1 VTKGLL
7 KNKRSGLVRGL
18 HISILIA
25 LISPVFTVV
34 TAPARAVSPLPICS
48 PEISTSG
55 GYTIVK
61 FVDPGECTWNSPE
74 DATEMR
80 GLIVGGGGGGG
91 GSYLMGGGGGGG
103 GYLSFETLTIT
114 NQVLKINVGAGG
126 AGGGSTLGSSISQNG
141 ETSSVSIG
149 SDLTPTLKLA
159 APGGGRGG
167 SEIQNQHLGFH
178 YSGRSGGSGGGH
190 GGTFPASTFGR
201 SETVTAV
208 IPDSQ
213 TAASIGLLQ
222 LGNAGA
228 PCALEPY
235 GGTGGGGGGAGA
247 PAGCYIDTAN
257 GAVVVAGH
265 GGDGYANNI
274 LGTEFF
280 WAGGGGGGSFG
291 YQTNIYGAGNGGRGG
306 GGGGGAFGEQV
317 ATQPRQGSAG
327 ANGLNAAS
335 AGSAGAGGN
344 GGVNTGGGGG
354 AATHPFGP
362 GGNGG
367 SGIVV
372 LKYTSTS
379 WLAVSRQIVGGERL
393 APFTVQPQ
401 IAIQSGL
408 NNETVT
414 ASTAVITATI
424 SSGGT
429 LLGTA
434 TATASSGIATFN
446 NLAINGTVGTRYR
459 ITYSSPELAPVTE
472 SITLTPA
479 KISIAAISGVTAPAT
494 GATPVTAITS
504 TGEYTGTVSWAETLT
519 SASKF
524 ATASIYTA
532 TITLT
537 AATGFSLSGV
547 TVNFFTVAG
556 ATSVTNTAGSGVITA
571 VFPATGGAVTPT
583 FSAWSS
589 VSKTYGDA
597 SFTVSEPTVTGSV
610 PGTFEYS
617 SATTSVISV
626 SGTSLNVEGA
636 GSSVITATFTPT
648 DLANYNIA
656 TTTMTVNVAK
666 ASRTV
671 TVDASS
677 YSSIYYVDTKVRVN
691 GRFDIYPALP
701 TITATASAGTGTLS
715 YEMFGWNTCQ
725 QVPRGVPGAMLL
737 SSRYAGA
744 GPCTVRAIISAD
756 SNYLAATSNSI
767 RINFVYP
774 LKYTIGYEKNG
785 AIGSLEKAS
794 EIYQQGRSGITL
806 PGVGGLTK
814 EGYSFQGWST
824 SGSTPVLSGA
834 YTPTGNVTLK
844 AVWVPID
851 YQISYNADGGDST
864 PSASTVTFGDTFVL
878 ADSIARSSL
887 GGISYQFAGWESGG
901 SIYEAGESLRVG
913 NSDRT
918 FTAVWVQQYEVTYL
932 ANGGAFATGDT
943 EKDGECSSNI
953 CNSNQGITLNSAP
966 IRSGYTFTGWED
978 MNENLVSDTDTAVA
992 GIQTTVTGSSYIFAA
1007 RWLPISYDITYVSSG
1022 STAPTQSPLNASQIF
1037 SIGSAVTRT
1046 GYTFDGWSD
1055 GISTYWPDSDY
1066 QVGTSNISLTA
1077 EWISDVSPYDGT
1089 NGSIACS
1096 IAGNFTVSENVV
1108 ISESDC
1114 EGSVVIPEGVTDI
1127 DTELFKDNSSITSL
1141 IIPNT
1146 ITGIGTDAFTNT
1158 ASLTSYTYCGSEL
1171 LEGDLTNAGLDTKTK
1186 ICTNP
1191 PNNSTKIVDTPTPQ
1205 QTSKI
1210 FSITQNCPTSATTI
1224 LITGSFLTPISNISI
1239 NDQMID
1245 PSQWKQSV
1253 DLLEITISTTTLGLI
1268 RIQIYNGQSPLLPAQ
1283 SVSLV
1288 ETCFTPKPA
1297 DPEPSTPAPTDTKNS
1312 TAANVD
1318 KPIVVENPAEVMKY
1332 LGSVFFATGSAKLTT
1347 ATQKTLR
1354 SIASKIKSSSAR
1366 QVLSLG
1372 NADSRGIVSRNR
1384 ELSKARAKAVIAF
1397 LKKLNREPE
1406 YVLRWY
1412 GTSRP
1417 VATGNSASDLAKN
1430 RRVEIWRS

>member
-1 VTKGLL
+1 MTKGLL

-34 TAPARAVSPLPICS
+34 TAPARAVSALPVCS

-61 FVDPGECTWNSPE
+61 FIDPGECTWNSPT
-74 DATEMR
+74 DATELR

-91 GSYLMGGGGGGG
+91 GNLLMGGGGGGG

-114 NQVLKINVGAGG
+114 NQVLKISVGGGG
-126 AGGGSTLGSSISQNG
+126 AGGGSTFGSSISQNG

-149 SDLTPTLKLA
+149 SDPTPTLKLI

-167 SEIQNQHLGFH
+167 SEINGQYLEYH

-190 GGTFPASTFGR
+190 GGTYPASTYGT
-201 SETVTAV
+201 SEMVTAV
-208 IPDSQ
+208 IPDTQ
-213 TAASIGLLQ
+213 NATSIGLLQ

-228 PCALEPY
+228 PCALAPY
-235 GGTGGGGGGAGA
+235 GGTGGGGGGAGSA
-247 PAGCYIDTAN
+247 AGCYIDTAN
-257 GAVVVAGH
+257 GDVVVAGH
-265 GGDGYANNI
+265 GGDGYPNNI

-291 YQTNIYGAGNGGRGG
+291 YQTNIYSAGNGGRGG

-317 ATQPRQGSAG
+317 TPQPRQGSGG
-327 ANGLNAAS
+327 ASGLNAAS
-335 AGSAGAGGN
+335 AGSAGGGGN

-372 LKYTSTS
+372 LKYASTS
-379 WLAVSRQIVGGERL
+379 WLAVSRQTVGGERL

-401 IAIQSGL
+401 IAIQGGL

-434 TATASSGIATFN
+434 TATASSGVATFS

-459 ITYSSPELAPVTE
+459 ITYSSPGLAPVTE

-479 KISIAAISGVTAPAT
+479 KISLPAIVGVTAPAT
-494 GATPVTAITS
+494 GATPVTAIAS

-556 ATSVTNTAGSGVITA
+556 ATSVTNTSGSGVITA

-583 FSAWSS
+583 FSVWSS
-589 VSKTYGDA
+589 ISKTYGDA

-626 SGTSLNVEGA
+626 SGTSLTVEGA

-648 DLANYNIA
+648 DLVNYNIA

-671 TVDASS
+671 TVDSSS

-774 LKYTIGYEKNG
+774 LKYTIEYEKNG
-785 AIGSLEKAS
+785 AIGSLEKTS

-824 SGSTPVLSGA
+824 SGLTPVISGA
-834 YTPTGNVTLK
+834 YTPTANVTLK

-864 PSASTVTFGDTFVL
+864 PSTSTDSFGDTFVL
-878 ADSIARSSL
+878 ADSITKSPS

-901 SIYEAGESLRVG
+901 SIYAAGETLRVG

-943 EKDGECSSNI
+943 EKDGECASNI

-966 IRSGYTFTGWED
+966 IRPGYTFTGWED
-978 MNENLVSDTDTAVA
+978 MSENLVSDTDTVVT
-992 GIQTTVTGSSYIFAA
+992 GIQTTVTGSSYIFVA

-1022 STAPTQSPLNASQIF
+1022 STAPTQSSLNTSEIF
-1037 SIGSAVTRT
+1037 SIGYAVTKI

-1055 GISTYWPDSDY
+1055 GISIYWPDSDY
-1066 QVGTSNISLTA
+1066 QVGTSNISMSA
-1077 EWISDVSPYDGT
+1077 QWISDLTPYDGT
-1089 NGSIACS
+1089 SGIIACS
-1096 IAGNFTVSENVV
+1096 IDGNFTVSENVV
-1108 ISESDC
+1108 IDESDC
-1114 EGSVVIPEGVTDI
+1114 EGSVVIPEGVTNI
-1127 DTELFKDNSSITSL
+1127 DTEIFKNNSSITSL
-1141 IIPNT
+1141 TIPNT
-1146 ITGIGTDAFTNT
+1146 MAGIGTDAFANT
-1158 ASLTSYTYCGSEL
+1158 TALTSYTYCGSEL
-1171 LEGDLTNAGLDTKTK
+1171 LDGDLTNAGLDTKTK

-1191 PNNSTKIVDTPTPQ
+1191 PNNASRIVEALTPQ
-1205 QTSKI
+1205 QTSKV
-1210 FSITQNCPTSATTI
+1210 FTITQNCPVSATTI

-1239 NDQMID
+1239 NDRLID
-1245 PSQWKQSV
+1245 SSQWKQNI
-1253 DLLEITISTTTLGLI
+1253 DLLEITLSTATLGLI

-1297 DPEPSTPAPTDTKNS
+1297 DLDPSTPAPTDTKNS

-1318 KPIVVENPAEVMKY
+1318 KPIAVDNPVEHMKY

-1354 SIASKIKSSSAR
+1354 AIASKIRSSPAR

-1372 NADSRGIVSRNR
+1372 NADSRGNISLNR
-1384 ELSKARAKAVIAF
+1384 QLSKARAAAVIAF
-1397 LKKLNREPE
+1397 LKKLNREPD
-1406 YVLRWY
+1406 YVLRWH

-1417 VATGNSASDLAKN
+1417 VAKGNSASDLAKN
-1430 RRVEIWRS
+1430 RRVEIWQR

>member
-1 VTKGLL
+1 
-7 KNKRSGLVRGL
+7 
-18 HISILIA
+18 
-25 LISPVFTVV
+25 
-34 TAPARAVSPLPICS
+34 
-48 PEISTSG
+48 
-55 GYTIVK
+55 
-61 FVDPGECTWNSPE
+61 
-74 DATEMR
+74 
-80 GLIVGGGGGGG
+80 LIVGGGGGGG

-114 NQVLKINVGAGG
+114 NQVLKISVGAGG

-149 SDLTPTLKLA
+149 SDVAPTLKLV

-190 GGTFPASTFGR
+190 GGTYPASTFGR

-597 SFTVSEPTVTGSV
+597 SFTVSEPTVTGPV

-785 AIGSLEKAS
+785 AIGSLEKTS

-834 YTPTGNVTLK
+834 YSPTGNVTLK

-864 PSASTVTFGDTFVL
+864 PSASTVTFGDNFVL

-918 FTAVWVQQYEVTYL
+918 FTAEWVQQYEVTYL

-992 GIQTTVTGSSYIFAA
+992 GIQTTVTGSSYVFAA

-1127 DTELFKDNSSITSL
+1127 DTEMFKDNSSITSL

-1158 ASLTSYTYCGSEL
+1158 TALTSYTYCGSEL

-1205 QTSKI
+1205 QTSRI

-1253 DLLEITISTTTLGLI
+1253 DQIEITLNAATLGLI
-1268 RIQIYNGQSPLLPAQ
+1268 RVQIYNGQSPLLPLQ
-1283 SVSLV
+1283 SISLV
-1288 ETCFTPKPA
+1288 STCSIPKPA

-1354 SIASKIKSSSAR
+1354 TIASKIKSSSAR

-1384 ELSKARAKAVIAF
+1384 ELSKARAAAVIGF

>member
-1 VTKGLL
+1 MTKSLL

-34 TAPARAVSPLPICS
+34 TAPARAVSALPVCS

-61 FVDPGECTWNSPE
+61 FVDPGECTWTTPT
-74 DATEMR
+74 DTTEMR

-114 NQVLKINVGAGG
+114 NQVLRINVGAGG

-149 SDLTPTLKLA
+149 SDSTPTLKLA

-167 SEIQNQHLGFH
+167 SEIKDQYVSNH

-190 GGTFPASTFGR
+190 GGTYPASTYGR

-208 IPDSQ
+208 IPDTQ
-213 TAASIGLLQ
+213 TATSIGLMQ

-247 PAGCYIDTAN
+247 PAGCYIDSAN

-265 GGDGYANNI
+265 GGDGYSNNI
-274 LGTEFF
+274 LGTEYF

-291 YQTNIYGAGNGGRGG
+291 YQTNIYSAGNGGRGG

-317 ATQPRQGSAG
+317 TPQPRQGSAG
-327 ANGLNAAS
+327 ASGLNAAS
-335 AGSAGAGGN
+335 AGLAGAGGN

-372 LKYTSTS
+372 LKYASTS
-379 WLAVSRQIVGGERL
+379 WLALSRQTVGGERL
-393 APFTVQPQ
+393 SAFSIQPQ
-401 IAIQSGL
+401 IAIQSGP

-434 TATASSGIATFN
+434 TATASSGIATFS
-446 NLAINGTVGTRYR
+446 NLAINGTVGARYR
-459 ITYSSPELAPVTE
+459 ITYSSPGIASVTE
-472 SITLTPA
+472 LITLTPA

-504 TGEYTGTVSWAETLT
+504 TGEFTGTVSWVETLT
-519 SASKF
+519 SESKF

-537 AATGFSLSGV
+537 AATGFSLSGL
-547 TVNFFTVAG
+547 TANFFTVAG

-571 VFPATGGAVTPT
+571 VFPATGGAATPT
-583 FSAWSS
+583 FSAWSN

-597 SFTVSEPTVTGSV
+597 SFTVSEPTVTGSL
-610 PGTFEYS
+610 PGTFTYT

-626 SGTSLNVEGA
+626 SGTTLTVEGA

-648 DLANYNIA
+648 DSTNYNIA

-671 TVDASS
+671 TIDAGS
-677 YSSIYYVDTKVRVN
+677 YQSTYYVDTRVRA
-691 GRFDIYPALP
+691 GSPSYIYPALP
-701 TITATASAGTGTLS
+701 TLTATASAGTGTIS
-715 YEMFGWNTCQ
+715 YVLIGWNTCMP
-725 QVPRGVPGAMLL
+725 VPRGVPGAMML
-737 SSRYAGA
+737 SPRYAGA
-744 GPCTVRAIISAD
+744 GPCTVRANIGAD
-756 SNYLAATSNSI
+756 SNYSAATSDPI
-767 RINFVYP
+767 RINFVFP
-774 LKYTIGYEKNG
+774 LKFTIAYEKNG

-824 SGSTPVLSGA
+824 SGSSPEISGA

-844 AVWVPID
+844 AVWAPID
-851 YQISYNADGGDST
+851 YQISYNADGGTPT
-864 PSASTVTFGDTFVL
+864 PSTSSLAFGDNFVL
-878 ADSIARSSL
+878 ADSITKSPS
-887 GGISYQFAGWESGG
+887 GGISYQFAGWASGG
-901 SIYEAGESLRVG
+901 SIYEAGETVTVG

-943 EKDGECSSNI
+943 EKDSECSSNI

-978 MNENLVSDTDTAVA
+978 MSENLVSDTDTAVA
-992 GIQTTVTGSSYIFAA
+992 GIQTTVTDSRYIFAA
-1007 RWLPISYDITYVSSG
+1007 SWSPIPYSVTYVSSG
-1022 STAPTQSPLNASQIF
+1022 STAPTQSPLNTGDIF
-1037 SIGSAVTRT
+1037 TIGSAVTKT
-1046 GYTFDGWSD
+1046 GYTFGGWSN

-1077 EWISDVSPYDGT
+1077 QWISDLTPYDGS
-1089 NGSIACS
+1089 NGTIACS
-1096 IAGNFTVSENVV
+1096 IDGNFTISENVV
-1108 ISESDC
+1108 IDESDC
-1114 EGSVVIPEGVTDI
+1114 EGSVVIPEGATNI
-1127 DTELFKDNSSITSL
+1127 DTEIFKNNSSITSL
-1141 IIPNT
+1141 MIPNT
-1146 ITGIGTDAFTNT
+1146 MAGIGTDAFTNT
-1158 ASLTSYTYCGSEL
+1158 TALTSYTYCGSEL
-1171 LEGDLTNAGLDTKTK
+1171 LDGDLTNAGLDTKTK

-1191 PNNSTKIVDTPTPQ
+1191 PNNSTKNVDAPTPQ
-1205 QTSKI
+1205 QTSEV
-1210 FSITQNCPTSATTI
+1210 FTITQNCPASATTI
-1224 LITGSFLTPISNISI
+1224 LITGSFLKPISNISI

-1245 PSQWKQSV
+1245 PSQWKHSIDQ
-1253 DLLEITISTTTLGLI
+1253 LEITLSTANLGLI
-1268 RIQIYNGQSPLLPAQ
+1268 RVQIYNGQSPLLPVQ
-1283 SVSLV
+1283 SISLV
-1288 ETCFTPKPA
+1288 STCSIPKPA
-1297 DPEPSTPAPTDTKNS
+1297 DPEPSTPAPTETKNS
-1312 TAANVD
+1312 TAANRD
-1318 KPIVVENPAEVMKY
+1318 KPIAVENPTGDMKY

-1347 ATQKTLR
+1347 ATQRTLR
-1354 SIASKIKSSSAR
+1354 AIASKIKSSSAR

-1372 NADSRGIVSRNR
+1372 NADSRGNLSRNR
-1384 ELSKARAKAVIAF
+1384 ELSKARAAAVIGF

-1417 VATGNSASDLAKN
+1417 VAKGNSASDLAKN